1 MKKFNYYAL
10 YRLNNSLVVKF
21 TRIAIL
27 VGLCILA
34 FLFLNDL
41 SILRIV
47 LLILAW
53 GIINELF
60 IHYKVNKSFPTS
72 TVIDSGVNPSAV
84 ALFHLHVI
92 LSTHKNT
99 ASLVKRIMKEKD
111 VEFLIEKIGGYT
123 INIAEI
129 SIQELLNKAVVEAKE
144 TSGVYLT
151 PADIFTAYLLLSESQ
166 THILLEKEITEKDL
180 FEILLWTR
188 AEFQLDVKKDH
199 TLHFTGYGVFDFF
212 IYGWDT
218 NVKEYSIDL
227 TDTVIGKHAIPI
239 VGREKQFNQMVEIL
253 SKATTNN
260 VLLVGEPGV
269 GKSSLVKRLALESYR
284 DPRFI
289 LTHRKVYEL
298 FVDRLIAGIE
308 SGGALEERL
317 GLLLSEIAH
326 AGNIILFIQNIENI
340 YGAGGFNFDM
350 SGVLY
355 EYVKSGSIQ
364 LIGTT
369 NPSSYKTIIEPKTS
383 LNSLFEKIRIDE
395 PERTEQFQ
403 MIAAHIKNIEDAYN
417 VGISYKAIHAAI
429 ELSNSY
435 LPDVYQPGKALTLL
449 EDTCSRVR
457 MEGRPI
463 VEKDDV
469 ISVMEEKTHI
479 VLAKPG
485 ADEKKMLLT
494 LEEELHKRVVGQNEA
509 IVSVAKAIRR
519 LRSGFSQHNRPISVF
534 LFLGPTGVGKTETA
548 KALANLY
555 FGDENA
561 MIRVDMSEFQT
572 PNEAERLLGG
582 VGGEEGNGSLTEM
595 VSLHPYSLILLD
607 EFEKAY
613 PHILDIFLQIF
624 EDGRLTDNSGKTVS
638 FKNTIIIATSNAGS
652 EAIRELIH
660 QKEDTTDLKNVLV
673 EGLLKEGIFKPELLN
688 RFDDVVVFKPLTQV
702 EAKEIAKLL
711 LISSLKT
718 LEDDQIY
725 LTFDDRVLEK
735 IVKESFDEEAGARN
749 MRRYIGSSVED
760 FVSKLILED
769 KLPKGTHAVLSVD
782 NNNQFTLQ

>member
-1 MKKFNYYAL
+1 MKNFNYYSL
-10 YRLNNSLVVKF
+10 YRLNNSFVSKF
-21 TRIAIL
+21 TRIVIL
-27 VGLCILA
+27 AGLCVLV

-41 SILRIV
+41 PFLRIM
-47 LLILAW
+47 LLVLAW
-53 GIINELF
+53 AIINELF
-60 IHYKVNKSFPTS
+60 IHYKVNKSFPIS
-72 TVIDSGVNPSAV
+72 TVGNSEANPLDA
-84 ALFHLHVI
+84 ALFHLRVI
-92 LSTHKNT
+92 LSTHKTT
-99 ASLVKRIMKEKD
+99 ASLIKRLMREKD
-111 VEFLIEKIGGYT
+111 VVFLIEKLGGYS
-123 INIAEI
+123 I
-129 SIQELLNKAVVEAKE
+129 STVDIPLQELLKRAVIEAKE
-144 TSGVYLT
+144 ASGIYLT
-151 PADIFTAYLLLSESQ
+151 PADVFTAYLLLSEPQ

-188 AEFQLDVKKDH
+188 AEFHLDVKMDH
-199 TLHFTGYGVFDFF
+199 LLHFTGYGVFDFF

-218 NVKEYSIDL
+218 TAKGYSIDL
-227 TDTVIGKHAIPI
+227 TNTVIGKNAVSI
-239 VGREKQFNQMVEIL
+239 VGREKQFDQMIEVL
-253 SKATTNN
+253 SKNTTNN
-260 VLLVGEPGV
+260 VLLIGEPGV

-284 DPRFI
+284 NTRFA
-289 LTHRKVYEL
+289 LGHRKVYEL
-298 FVDRLIAGIE
+298 FVDRLISGIE
-308 SGGALEERL
+308 SNGALEERL
-317 GLLLSEIAH
+317 GLLLAEIAH
-326 AGNIILFIQNIENI
+326 AGNIIIFIQNIENI

-355 EYVKSGSIQ
+355 EYVKNGNIQ

-369 NPSSYKTIIEPKTS
+369 TPSLYKTVIEPKTS

-395 PERTEQFQ
+395 PEREEQFK
-403 MIAAHIKNIEDAYN
+403 MIAAHIGKMESDYG

-449 EDTCSRVR
+449 EDACSKVR
-457 MEGRPI
+457 MQGRAM

-485 ADEKKMLLT
+485 QDEKKMLLT
-494 LEEELHKRVVGQNEA
+494 LEQELHKRVIGQDEA
-509 IVSVAKAIRR
+509 IVSVSKAIRR
-519 LRSGFSQHNRPISVF
+519 LRSGFSQHDRPISVF

-582 VGGEEGNGSLTEM
+582 AEGSLSEM
-595 VSLHPYSLILLD
+595 VHLHPYSLILLD

-613 PHILDIFLQIF
+613 PHILDVFLQIF
-624 EDGRLTDNSGKTVS
+624 EDGRLTDNAGKTVS

-652 EAIRELIH
+652 ESIRELIH
-660 QKEDTTDLKNVLV
+660 EKENTTDLKNTLV

-702 EAKEIAKLL
+702 EAKEIARLL
-711 LISSLKT
+711 LVSSLKT

-769 KLPKGTHAVLSVD
+769 KLPKGTHAMLSVD
-782 NNNQFTLQ
+782 NTNQFTLQ